1 MWETGGGLCLNQA
14 PAVVKAAGQIWVY
27 HFLGIDV
34 RFPILKEKKFPIPT
48 KKKKILK
55 MTLLLVGKANNRLHC
70 APSSLKAV
78 SSPVQCR
85 FLVQRGLDGLALE
98 TYRVDGFVGNK
109 QS

>member
-1 MWETGGGLCLNQA
+1 
-14 PAVVKAAGQIWVY
+14 
-27 HFLGIDV
+27 
-34 RFPILKEKKFPIPT
+34 
-48 KKKKILK
+48 

-78 SSPVQCR
+78 SSPFQCR